1 MDKRKPGGLTPEE
14 AAARLEA
21 LERENRELRAALAE
35 AEEINQAKSRF
46 LSSMSHDIRT
56 PMNAI
61 MGMTAIA
68 LSHID
73 EKARVRDCLDK
84 VRTASSHMM
93 SLVNDFCANG
103 CSRGDMKTLLLL
115 LNPFAPHMCEEL
127 WETMGFAA
135 AGGGKMACQMSWPV
149 YDESKTAASSV
160 EMAVQVQGKLRGT
173 INVPADSEEAAVV
186 EAAKA
191 VDKVARAIEGMEIV
205 KVIHVKNKLVNLI
218 VKPAK

>member
-68 LSHID
+68 LGHID
-73 EKARVRDCLDK
+73 EKA
-84 VRTASSHMM
+84 
-93 SLVNDFCANG
+93 
-103 CSRGDMKTLLLL
+103 
-115 LNPFAPHMCEEL
+115 
-127 WETMGFAA
+127 
-135 AGGGKMACQMSWPV
+135 Q
-149 YDESKTAASSV
+149 
-160 EMAVQVQGKLRGT
+160 
-173 INVPADSEEAAVV
+173 
-186 EAAKA
+186 
-191 VDKVARAIEGMEIV
+191 
-205 KVIHVKNKLVNLI
+205 
-218 VKPAK
+218 

>member
-68 LSHID
+68 LGHID

-84 VRTASSHMM
+84 IHTASSHMM
-93 SLVNDFCANG
+93 SLVNDVLDM
-103 CSRGDMKTLLLL
+103 SRIDSGRMVLGEEEFSLADLVHDVAVIIRPQAQQKNQTLTLDIGRMEAEHLVGD
-115 LNPFAPHMCEEL
+115 A
-127 WETMGFAA
+127 
-135 AGGGKMACQMSWPV
+135 
-149 YDESKTAASSV
+149 
-160 EMAVQVQGKLRGT
+160 LRLRQ
-173 INVPADSEEAAVV
+173 I
-186 EAAKA
+186 
-191 VDKVARAIEGMEIV
+191 
-205 KVIHVKNKLVNLI
+205 LVNI
-218 VKPAK
+218 AGNAVKYTQEGGAIRIRLSQGPLEAGTAPLYFEIGRAHV